1 MGRRRPAVTAIHSR
15 QSTFVRQAVPPAR
28 PRRNGSTRNEPRSTA
43 SSRQGSVIEPSHAV
57 AERAISRAVGEELRR
72 AREAKGWSRAQ
83 LVGMLP
89 SGIGDRTL
97 LSYEHG
103 TRHLTVLRLVEL
115 CRALGVA
122 APSLLNQALQRARIH
137 LQNLVLQIDL
147 RQLLAD
153 NSDTYRPMSQWARNK
168 LAENPD
174 GVVELAPS
182 SVRELAAFV
191 GCQHRG
197 LANYLARFIPD
208 ELPDGVE

>member
-1 MGRRRPAVTAIHSR
+1 
-15 QSTFVRQAVPPAR
+15 
-28 PRRNGSTRNEPRSTA
+28 
-43 SSRQGSVIEPSHAV
+43 VIEPSHDI

-72 AREAKGWSRAQ
+72 TREAKGWSRAQ
-83 LVGMLP
+83 LVGRLP

-122 APSLLNQALQRARIH
+122 APALQCLVEQRARIH

-153 NSDTYRPMSQWARNK
+153 KSDKFRPMFQWARNK
-168 LAENPD
+168 LNENPD
-174 GVVELAPS
+174 GIVELAPS
-182 SVRELAAFV
+182 SVRELATFV
-191 GCQHRG
+191 GCSHRE
-197 LANYLARFIPD
+197 LANYLARF
-208 ELPDGVE
+208 LPDDLQEEVVDEPTE

>member
-1 MGRRRPAVTAIHSR
+1 
-15 QSTFVRQAVPPAR
+15 
-28 PRRNGSTRNEPRSTA
+28 
-43 SSRQGSVIEPSHAV
+43 VIEPTHDV

-83 LVGMLP
+83 LVAMLP

-122 APSLLNQALQRARIH
+122 APTLLNQALQRARIH

-153 NSDTYRPMSQWARNK
+153 KSDTFRPMFQWARNK
-168 LAENPD
+168 LNEHPD
-174 GVVELAPS
+174 GVVGLAPA
-182 SVRELAAFV
+182 SVRELATFV
-191 GCQHRG
+191 GCSHRE

-208 ELPDGVE
+208 ELPDELPDGLRERLPDDGEEDEEEVDDEAREQGGSPDDWT